1 MQKNFYKKYL
11 AIFLS
16 ALMVIGSGTTT
27 FAQVRY
33 NTPVFGNETSGN
45 VVVSE
50 DGVTINGTY
59 YTKEQFKELLNQAI
73 EVETPKNNTPQYRA
87 VPIVVAGIY
96 FIPGIGEIAITATG
110 VVIVAGIAI
119 AAHTWLYNT
128 ITHKL
133 STSQFRTIAKIKAQI
148 PSRFRDENGNVNLGA
163 FDKRVNGN
171 KKVAYKEKGGW
182 TIEKDETTHGAK
194 KWKLKDGRKNRVAS
208 LDENGRVVS
217 K

>member
-59 YTKEQFKELLNQAI
+59 YTKEQFKELLNQAV
-73 EVETPKNNTPQYRA
+73 EVKASQDNVPQSRMLPLA
-87 VPIVVAGIY
+87 AAGVY

-110 VVIVAGIAI
+110 AVIVAGVAVV
-119 AAHTWLYNT
+119 AGTWLYST
-128 ITHKL
+128 ITHWL
-133 STSQFRTIAKIKAQI
+133 STSQARTIAKIKAKI
-148 PSRFRDENGNVNLGA
+148 PTRIRDENGNVNLGA
-163 FDKRVNGN
+163 FDKRVNGR
-171 KKVAYKEKGGW
+171 KAYKEKGGW
-182 TIEKDETTHGAK
+182 TIDKDKAGHRDK
-194 KWKLKDGRKNRVAS
+194 KWKLKNEHGKRVAS

-217 K
+217 E